1 MNHTGSSADNQQI
14 LGSKGFEPIGYA
26 SDFALV
32 YCTGM
37 DAMGARGMLRCQ
49 ASLAIALATA
59 MIPHVAFGQ
68 EAGFSAS
75 PVSSGSYYPVESAQ
89 ESSATG
95 ATPGIL
101 NQGGVNSSFGQ
112 SMANELGA
120 TGTAGDQDLATK
132 LVDPTAS
139 VTTLNFQNRYIS
151 SFYGNSNQQNTL
163 VFQPVIP
170 YKAFGTNHIFRATM
184 PYRLDGP
191 FQDGLD
197 PVTLFDLMVIP
208 LSRGRLGVGPVVSF
222 GPNNRNGRDTIQAGP
237 AIGYVT
243 QKGKWTLGGFNQ
255 NLISNDTNVSFL
267 QPVIAYTINPK
278 WTISAGDLQEG
289 YDWKSDQWVSLP
301 VGFQVGRLVQ
311 VGKTTLRLA
320 YNPQY
325 NFRDLDGNPEWTHLF
340 GVGLVVK

>member
-1 MNHTGSSADNQQI
+1 
-14 LGSKGFEPIGYA
+14 
-26 SDFALV
+26 
-32 YCTGM
+32 M
-37 DAMGARGMLRCQ
+37 DAMGARRVLRCQ
-49 ASLAIALATA
+49 ASLVVALATA
-59 MIPHVAFGQ
+59 LISHVALGQ
-68 EAGFSAS
+68 EAAGFSAN
-75 PVSSGSYYPVESAQ
+75 PVLSGAPYLIDSAQ
-89 ESSATG
+89 ESNAD
-95 ATPGIL
+95 AVTPGIL

-112 SMANELGA
+112 SMTNELGA

-139 VTTLNFQNRYIS
+139 VTTLNFQNRFVS
-151 SFYGNSNQQNTL
+151 SFYGNSDQQNTF

-208 LSRGRLGVGPVVSF
+208 AFQGRMGVGPVVSF
-222 GPNNRNGRDTIQAGP
+222 APNNGKGRDTIQAGP
-237 AIGYVT
+237 AVGYVT
-243 QKGKWTLGGFNQ
+243 QKGKWTLGAFNQ
-255 NLISNDTNVSFL
+255 NLISSDTNVSFL

-311 VGKTTLRLA
+311 FGKTTLRLA

-325 NFRDLDGNPEWTHLF
+325 NFRDLEGNPEWTHLF

>member
-1 MNHTGSSADNQQI
+1 VRAI
-14 LGSKGFEPIGYA
+14 LHSL
-26 SDFALV
+26 FAQLF
-32 YCTGM
+32 CTRFFSGM
-37 DAMGARGMLRCQ
+37 DAMGARRMIGYQ
-49 ASLAIALATA
+49 ASLALALASA
-59 MIPHVAFGQ
+59 IFPQVALCQ
-68 EAGFSAS
+68 EQSGFSANPVLSGDPYSIDSVQQPRVTEVS
-75 PVSSGSYYPVESAQ
+75 PGL
-89 ESSATG
+89 
-95 ATPGIL
+95 L

-112 SMANELGA
+112 DMTKELGA
-120 TGTAGDQDLATK
+120 AGAAGDQDLATK

-139 VTTLNFQNRYIS
+139 VTTLNFQNRYVS
-151 SFYGNSNQQNTL
+151 SFYGNTDQQNTF

-208 LSRGRLGVGPVVSF
+208 FAKGRMGVGPVVSF
-222 GPNNRNGRDTIQAGP
+222 GPNNGDGRDTIQAGP

-243 QKGKWTLGGFNQ
+243 QKGKWTLGAFNQ
-255 NLISNDTNVSFL
+255 NLISGDTNVSFL

-325 NFRDLDGNPEWTHLF
+325 NFCDLDRNPEWTHIF
-340 GVGLVVK
+340 GVGLVVR

>member
-267 QPVIAYTINPK
+267 QPVIAYTINPN

>member
-1 MNHTGSSADNQQI
+1 
-14 LGSKGFEPIGYA
+14 
-26 SDFALV
+26 
-32 YCTGM
+32 
-37 DAMGARGMLRCQ
+37 MGARGMLRCQ
-49 ASLAIALATA
+49 ACLAIALATA

-68 EAGFSAS
+68 ESGFSAS
-75 PVSSGSYYPVESAQ
+75 PVSSGSPYSVESAQ

-95 ATPGIL
+95 ASPGIL

-139 VTTLNFQNRYIS
+139 VTTLNFQNRYTS
-151 SFYGNSNQQNTL
+151 SFYGNSDQQNTL

-191 FQDGLD
+191 LQDGLD

-311 VGKTTLRLA
+311 VGKTTLRLT

-325 NFRDLDGNPEWTHLF
+325 NLRDLEGNPEWTHLF
-340 GVGLVVK
+340 GVGLVVR